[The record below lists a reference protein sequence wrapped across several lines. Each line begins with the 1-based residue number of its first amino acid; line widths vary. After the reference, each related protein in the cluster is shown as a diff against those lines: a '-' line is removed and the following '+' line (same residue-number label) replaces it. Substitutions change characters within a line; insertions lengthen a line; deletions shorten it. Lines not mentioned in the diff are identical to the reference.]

1 MGIRDVQRDHQPAG
15 ILVVNVQN
23 GIIYAVGAQGGDL
36 RQLVREL
43 NTALQGR
50 GGGKPFFAQGSVS
63 ASRAAIEAFFRERGE

>member
-1 MGIRDVQRDHQPAG
+1 
-15 ILVVNVQN
+15 
-23 GIIYAVGAQGGDL
+23 
-36 RQLVREL
+36 VREL